1 LDAANEGP
9 ANRPGKV
16 GVDRTTGPKANA
28 EANVRCRVAGK
39 PSAAYIAGV
48 PHKTADMRN

>member
-1 LDAANEGP
+1 
-9 ANRPGKV
+9 V
-16 GVDRTTGPKANA
+16 GVDRTDGIEANA
-28 EANVRCRVAGK
+28 AANVRCRVAGK